1 MKNKNIIM
9 KHRIRAAGIIVVD
22 DKIMLLKH
30 KHANYKYWAPP
41 GGGLEEIDTSTKAT
55 VKREVFEESGLTA
68 EVGPLMFIKEF
79 FEKSSNIYHVEQ
91 YYLIN
96 SVQGEVS
103 LKNIANTQ
111 NTEHLITE
119 IKWFTRAELQ
129 SIKVFPEQLKNLLWD
144 KLKEQQISPV
154 NLGVEVAD

>member
-1 MKNKNIIM
+1 
-9 KHRIRAAGIIVVD
+9 
-22 DKIMLLKH
+22 
-30 KHANYKYWAPP
+30 
-41 GGGLEEIDTSTKAT
+41 
-55 VKREVFEESGLTA
+55 
-68 EVGPLMFIKEF
+68 MFIKEF